1 MDPKVVWERLY
12 ECGVLGVS
20 WKLAPPDILDR
31 FTNVLR
37 HMSFGDLPNDTA
49 VRLAAIEARLL
60 RATPGPIDV
69 HRIDQGDG
77 TIAYQLQQSPNAPW
91 PGNDRE
97 RISRRVLTQY
107 DDLDNPDAR
116 HDAEFHAKA
125 HDDVPW
131 LLDVVRKLVVRHER
145 VVSAMQAALD
155 IAKGQLNDLIV
166 ERDTVS
172 LRESA
177 LHVMLRAF
185 ALPIEPKALAR
196 EIKARTTE
204 LEALRAS
211 ITLPDDSEAF
221 VAMVEGELQRP
232 TRGDGQF
239 VKHAEQ
245 LIALV
250 RGLTAR
256 ISDLEGTNKAAV
268 SEMMTIVANVAKELP
283 SDLCDPQGNEPV
295 WLPVQ
300 RMRERIAALE
310 PEANAWR
317 DGHEVIR
324 ELRERVIP
332 CGHKVEDLIGGAGSV
347 TKCGACLAARQ
358 KVT

>member
-1 MDPKVVWERLY
+1 MTTKKP
-12 ECGVLGVS
+12 
-20 WKLAPPDILDR
+20 
-31 FTNVLR
+31 TNTTE
-37 HMSFGDLPNDTA
+37 M
-49 VRLAAIEARLL
+49 LAAIEARFL

-97 RISRRVLTQY
+97 RIGRRVLTQY

-116 HDAEFHAKA
+116 YDAEFHAKA

-131 LLDVVRKLVVRHER
+131 LLDAIRTQVVRHEQ
-145 VVSAMQAALD
+145 VVSAMQAAMD
-155 IAKGQLNDLIV
+155 MAKHDADVISQ
-166 ERDTVS
+166 
-172 LRESA
+172 REAA

-196 EIKARTTE
+196 EFKARTTE

-211 ITLPDDSEAF
+211 TTLPDDSEAF
-221 VAMVEGELQRP
+221 IAMVEGELRRP
-232 TRGDGQF
+232 TRGDDRL
-239 VKHAEQ
+239 VKHVEKLAA
-245 LIALV
+245 IV
-250 RGLTAR
+250 RGQAAR
-256 ISDLEGTNKAAV
+256 ISDLEGTNKAAI

-310 PEANAWR
+310 PEAKAWR
-317 DGHEVIR
+317 EGQEVLR
-324 ELRERVIP
+324 ELRERIIP
-332 CGHKVEDLIGGAGSV
+332 CGHKVEDLIGGAGSA